1 MMSPEPSMTAPLEPA
16 NAPGRAE
23 MPVEGRAGADAVS
36 GANEF
41 ISWGGKKS
49 KRMRESYRSAFY

>member
-1 MMSPEPSMTAPLEPA
+1 MNGIKSHIISRSFMI
-16 NAPGRAE
+16 GFVR
-23 MPVEGRAGADAVS
+23 
-36 GANEF
+36 EF